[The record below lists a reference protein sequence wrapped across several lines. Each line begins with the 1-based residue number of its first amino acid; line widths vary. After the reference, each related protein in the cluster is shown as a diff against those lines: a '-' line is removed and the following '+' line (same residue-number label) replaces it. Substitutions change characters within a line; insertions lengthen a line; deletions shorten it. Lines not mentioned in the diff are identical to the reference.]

1 MIQENVNMNNW
12 INLSIEYANQK
23 SYLDDLFCVY
33 PTIPD
38 GIRTIN
44 KEIWDRVESAFC
56 KKNNDLLIHELLR
69 LDLFP
74 IKDSYIAYL
83 KRDKNAIN
91 RNPKTINRICGRLYE
106 MGIDTL
112 YKECSI
118 PKETNRQIGPMFKNW
133 LRKKSLGIDP
143 VNIEEFI
150 SNNNDAVLEGS
161 DKVMMDF
168 AREKLNYNHNKG
180 LDFVARFN
188 GKYII
193 GEAKFLTDFGGHQN
207 AQFADA
213 ISTIESPNVKAE
225 KIAILD
231 GVLYIKG
238 NNKMYKSITETYKDY
253 NIMSAL
259 VLRNYLYQI

>member
-1 MIQENVNMNNW
+1 MNKW
-12 INLSIEYANQK
+12 TKLSIEYANQR
-23 SYLDDLFCVY
+23 SYLDDLFQVY

-38 GIRTIN
+38 GIREMNEDVWNDIE
-44 KEIWDRVESAFC
+44 KAF
-56 KKNNDLLIHELLR
+56 KKKKNDLLIRELLK

-83 KRDKNAIN
+83 KRDKSAIE
-91 RNPKTINRICGRLYE
+91 RNPRTINRICGRLYE
-106 MGIDTL
+106 MGIDEI
-112 YKECSI
+112 YKQCSV
-118 PKETNRQIGPMFKNW
+118 PKETNRQIGPMFKEW
-133 LRKKSLGIDP
+133 LRNKFLGIAP
-143 VNIEEFI
+143 VGLDKFLANKK
-150 SNNNDAVLEGS
+150 DAILDGS

-168 AREKLNYNHNKG
+168 AREKLNYKHNKG

-188 GKYII
+188 GRYVI

-213 ISTIESPNVKAE
+213 ISTLETKNVKAE

-231 GVLYIKG
+231 GVLYIKV

-259 VLRNYLYQI
+259 VLRNYLYQL